1 MISYRAATR
10 EDLPT
15 LFSIEAELSPIDAWS
30 LDIFGSEFDGIPDTR
45 YYVVAELLGEIL
57 GYAGLFSPLAGEVAD
72 IQTMTVVKSEQG
84 KGIGKALLKLLVTEA
99 LRREAPDVLLEVRED
114 NPSAIGLYQSA
125 GFEEISRRKNYYAPG
140 IHAVIMA
147 APSHLLKEWLTH
159 EE

>member
-15 LFSIEAELSPIDAWS
+15 LFSIEAELYPIDAWS
-30 LDIFGSEFDGIPDTR
+30 LDIFDSEFDGIPDTR
-45 YYVVAELLGEIL
+45 YYVVAESDEII

-84 KGIGKALLKLLVTEA
+84 KGIGKALLKLLVIEA

-114 NPSAIGLYQSA
+114 NASAIGLYQSA

-140 IHAVIMA
+140 IHAIIMA
-147 APSHLLKEWLTH
+147 APSHLLKVWLTR
-159 EE
+159 

>member
-15 LFSIEAELSPIDAWS
+15 LFSIEAELYPIDAWS
-30 LDIFGSEFDGIPDTR
+30 LDIFDSEFDGIPDTR
-45 YYVVAELLGEIL
+45 YYVVAESDEII

-72 IQTMTVVKSEQG
+72 IQTMTVVKYEQG
-84 KGIGKALLKLLVTEA
+84 KGIGKALLKLLVIEA

-114 NPSAIGLYQSA
+114 NASAIGLYQSA

-140 IHAVIMA
+140 IHAIIMA
-147 APSHLLKEWLTH
+147 APSHLLKAWLTR
-159 EE
+159 

>member
-15 LFSIEAELSPIDAWS
+15 LFSIEVELYPIDAWS
-30 LDIFGSEFDGIPDTR
+30 LDIFDSEFDGIPDTR
-45 YYVVAELLGEIL
+45 YYVVAESDEII
-57 GYAGLFSPLAGEVAD
+57 GYAGLFSPLTGEVAD

-84 KGIGKALLKLLVTEA
+84 KGIGKELLRLLVEEA

-114 NPSAIGLYQSA
+114 NASAIGLYKGA

-140 IHAVIMA
+140 IHALIMA
-147 APSHLLKEWLTH
+147 APSHLLKEWLTR
-159 EE
+159 

>member
-15 LFSIEAELSPIDAWS
+15 LFSIEAELYPIDAWS
-30 LDIFGSEFDGIPDTR
+30 LDIFDSEFDGIPDTR
-45 YYVVAELLGEIL
+45 YYIVAESNEII
-57 GYAGLFSPLAGEVAD
+57 GYAGLFSPLTGEVAD

-84 KGIGKALLKLLVTEA
+84 KGIGKALLKLLVIEA

-114 NPSAIGLYQSA
+114 NASAIGLYLSA

-140 IHAVIMA
+140 IHAIIMA
-147 APSHLLKEWLTH
+147 APSHLLKEWLTR
-159 EE
+159 

>member
-15 LFSIEAELSPIDAWS
+15 LFSIEAELYPIDAWS
-30 LDIFGSEFDGIPDTR
+30 LDIFDSEFDGIPDTR
-45 YYVVAELLGEIL
+45 YYVVAESDEII
-57 GYAGLFSPLAGEVAD
+57 GYAGLFSPLAGEVDD

-84 KGIGKALLKLLVTEA
+84 KGIGKALLKLLVIEA

-114 NPSAIGLYQSA
+114 NASAIGLYQSA

-140 IHAVIMA
+140 IHAIIMA
-147 APSHLLKEWLTH
+147 APSHLLKAWLTR
-159 EE
+159 

>member
-15 LFSIEAELSPIDAWS
+15 LFSIEAELYPIDAWS

-45 YYVVAELLGEIL
+45 YYVVAESDEII

-84 KGIGKALLKLLVTEA
+84 KGIGKALLKLLVIEA

-114 NPSAIGLYQSA
+114 NAPAIGLYQSA

-140 IHAVIMA
+140 IHALIMA
-147 APSHLLKEWLTH
+147 APSHLLKEWLTR
-159 EE
+159 

>member
-1 MISYRAATR
+1 MTISYRTALRA
-10 EDLPT
+10 DLPT
-15 LFSIEAELSPIDAWS
+15 LFAIEAELYPIDAWS
-30 LDIFGSEFDGIPDTR
+30 LDIFDSEFDGIPDTR
-45 YYVVAELLGEIL
+45 YYVVAESDEII

-84 KGIGKALLKLLVTEA
+84 KGIGKALLKLLVIEA

-114 NPSAIGLYQSA
+114 NASAIGLYQSA

-147 APSHLLKEWLTH
+147 APSHLLKEWLTR
-159 EE
+159 

>member
-15 LFSIEAELSPIDAWS
+15 LFSIEAELYPIDAWS
-30 LDIFGSEFDGIPDTR
+30 LDIFDSEFDGIPDTR
-45 YYVVAELLGEIL
+45 YYVVAELHGEII

-84 KGIGKALLKLLVTEA
+84 KGIGKALLKLLVIEA

-114 NPSAIGLYQSA
+114 NASAIGLYQSA

-140 IHAVIMA
+140 IHAIIMA
-147 APSHLLKEWLTH
+147 APSQLLKEWLTR
-159 EE
+159 

>member
-15 LFSIEAELSPIDAWS
+15 LFSIEAELYPIDAWS
-30 LDIFGSEFDGIPDTR
+30 LDIFDSEFDGIPDTR
-45 YYVVAELLGEIL
+45 YYVVAESNEII
-57 GYAGLFSPLAGEVAD
+57 GYAGLFSPLTGEVAD

-84 KGIGKALLKLLVTEA
+84 KGIGKALLKLLVIEA

-114 NPSAIGLYQSA
+114 NASAIGLYLSA

-140 IHAVIMA
+140 IHAIIMA
-147 APSHLLKEWLTH
+147 AHSHLLKEWLTR
-159 EE
+159 

>member
-15 LFSIEAELSPIDAWS
+15 LFSIEAELYPIDAWS
-30 LDIFGSEFDGIPDTR
+30 LDIFDSEFDGIPDTR
-45 YYVVAELLGEIL
+45 YYVVAESDEII

-84 KGIGKALLKLLVTEA
+84 KGIGKALLKLLVIEA

-114 NPSAIGLYQSA
+114 NASAIGLYQSA
-125 GFEEISRRKNYYAPG
+125 GFEEISHRKNYYAPG
-140 IHAVIMA
+140 IHAIIMA
-147 APSHLLKEWLTH
+147 APSHLLKAWLTR
-159 EE
+159 

>member
-1 MISYRAATR
+1 MTISYRTALRA
-10 EDLPT
+10 DLPT
-15 LFSIEAELSPIDAWS
+15 LFAIEAELYPIDAWS
-30 LDIFGSEFDGIPDTR
+30 LDIFDSEFDGIPDTR
-45 YYVVAELLGEIL
+45 YYVVAESDDII

-84 KGIGKALLKLLVTEA
+84 KGIGKALLKLLVIEA

-114 NPSAIGLYQSA
+114 NASAIGLYQSA

-147 APSHLLKEWLTH
+147 APSHLLKEWLTR
-159 EE
+159 

>member
-15 LFSIEAELSPIDAWS
+15 LFAIEAELYPIDAWS
-30 LDIFGSEFDGIPDTR
+30 LDIFDSEFDGIPDTR
-45 YYVVAELLGEIL
+45 YYVVAESDEII
-57 GYAGLFSPLAGEVAD
+57 GYAGLFSPLTGEVAD

-84 KGIGKALLKLLVTEA
+84 KGIGKELLRLLVEEA

-114 NPSAIGLYQSA
+114 NASAIGLYKGA

-140 IHAVIMA
+140 IHALIMA
-147 APSHLLKEWLTH
+147 APSHLLKEWLTR
-159 EE
+159 

>member
-10 EDLPT
+10 EDLST
-15 LFSIEAELSPIDAWS
+15 LFSIEAELYPIDAWS
-30 LDIFGSEFDGIPDTR
+30 LDIFDSEFDGIPDTR
-45 YYVVAELLGEIL
+45 YYVVAERLGEIL

-84 KGIGKALLKLLVTEA
+84 KGIGKALLKLLVIEA

-114 NPSAIGLYQSA
+114 NASAIGLYQSA

-140 IHAVIMA
+140 IHALIMA
-147 APSHLLKEWLTH
+147 APSHLLKEWLTR
-159 EE
+159 